1 MLIETDRLI
10 LREYTLDDFDA
21 LFEIMSDPET
31 MQHYPAPFDKE
42 KTMRWIMWNLE
53 NYEKYGFG
61 LLAVVLKETGEF
73 IGDCGITIQN
83 IDGEMLPEIGY
94 HIHKKYWRR
103 GFAKEAAQAIR
114 DWVFQNTQYDTIYSY
129 MKYTNVGSYST
140 AVANGMKKVKEY
152 PDSKNTISY
161 AYAIT
166 REEWKAIKEQHFY
179 SQIQLAAKQTIEYIG
194 RVIKPGMSLIAIRK
208 ACEEKLLEL
217 GADSFW
223 YWDVGAFVFAG
234 DETTISVSGREYI
247 TSDRVIENNDIITID
262 LSPQIGNI
270 WGDYARTIIVENG
283 KVVGSVEL
291 IENQEW
297 KSGLQ
302 MEDKLH
308 GELLRFVTK
317 KTTFEELYDHMN
329 RFIVE
334 NGFVNLDFMGNLGHS
349 IVKNKEDRIY
359 IEKGNQQKLG
369 NVNYFTFEPH
379 IAFPDLKY
387 GYKKENIYYFDGD
400 RLVEL

>member
-1 MLIETDRLI
+1 M
-10 LREYTLDDFDA
+10 
-21 LFEIMSDPET
+21 
-31 MQHYPAPFDKE
+31 DKKRS
-42 KTMRWIMWNLE
+42 KTER
-53 NYEKYGFG
+53 K
-61 LLAVVLKETGEF
+61 
-73 IGDCGITIQN
+73 
-83 IDGEMLPEIGY
+83 
-94 HIHKKYWRR
+94 
-103 GFAKEAAQAIR
+103 
-114 DWVFQNTQYDTIYSY
+114 S
-129 MKYTNVGSYST
+129 
-140 AVANGMKKVKEY
+140 
-152 PDSKNTISY
+152 
-161 AYAIT
+161 
-166 REEWKAIKEQHFY
+166 Y
-179 SQIQLAAKQTIEYIG
+179 SQIQLAAKQTIEYISK
-194 RVIKPGMSLIAIRK
+194 VVKPGMTLRALRK

-308 GELLRFVTK
+308 AELVRFVTK
-317 KTTFEELYDHMN
+317 ETTFEELYDHMN

-349 IVKNKEDRIY
+349 IVKNKEDRVY
-359 IEKGNQQKLG
+359 IEKGNQRKLG
-369 NVNYFTFEPH
+369 NINYFTFEPH
-379 IAFPDLKY
+379 IAFPDSKY

-400 RLVEL
+400 RMVEL

>member
-1 MLIETDRLI
+1 M
-10 LREYTLDDFDA
+10 
-21 LFEIMSDPET
+21 
-31 MQHYPAPFDKE
+31 DKKRS
-42 KTMRWIMWNLE
+42 KTER
-53 NYEKYGFG
+53 K
-61 LLAVVLKETGEF
+61 
-73 IGDCGITIQN
+73 
-83 IDGEMLPEIGY
+83 
-94 HIHKKYWRR
+94 
-103 GFAKEAAQAIR
+103 
-114 DWVFQNTQYDTIYSY
+114 S
-129 MKYTNVGSYST
+129 
-140 AVANGMKKVKEY
+140 
-152 PDSKNTISY
+152 
-161 AYAIT
+161 
-166 REEWKAIKEQHFY
+166 Y
-179 SQIQLAAKQTIEYIG
+179 SQIQLAAKQTIEYISK
-194 RVIKPGMSLIAIRK
+194 VVKPGMTLRALRK

-308 GELLRFVTK
+308 AELVRFVTK
-317 KTTFEELYDHMN
+317 ETTFEELYDHMN

-349 IVKNKEDRIY
+349 IVKNKEDRVY
-359 IEKGNQQKLG
+359 IEKGNQRKLG
-369 NVNYFTFEPH
+369 NINYFTFEPH
-379 IAFPDLKY
+379 IAFPDSKY